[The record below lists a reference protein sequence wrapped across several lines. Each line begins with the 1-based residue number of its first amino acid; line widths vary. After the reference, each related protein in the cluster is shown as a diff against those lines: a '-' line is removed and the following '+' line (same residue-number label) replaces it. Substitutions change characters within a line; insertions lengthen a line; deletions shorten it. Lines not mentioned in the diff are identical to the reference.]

1 MDNIIK
7 AIENSP
13 IWEDL
18 NNRCKDIYKKNNRM
32 PSEEEYQA
40 LRNIL
45 ICKTML
51 EDKEAMK
58 EMAKYTYKELNN
70 I

>member
-1 MDNIIK
+1 MNNIIK

-13 IWEDL
+13 VWEDL

-51 EDKEAMK
+51 EDKEVMK